1 MRTRRSTGSTKGMRP
16 ILVGVLLAAVTAAPL
31 VGSSFAGA
39 VSGRTEATAHESLTA
54 HATLHCGS
62 VTFIFSPTNPVTYFQ
77 LNAVGVSCAEAKH
90 VLVTAGHYDPKVPAG
105 WSYWGSGTHGA
116 SDCWIGWKHGAERVI
131 AYRSNSGGC

>member
-1 MRTRRSTGSTKGMRP
+1 MRTRHSGLTRGIRP
-16 ILVGVLLAAVTAAPL
+16 VIVGVVFAAVTAGPL

-39 VSGRTEATAHESLTA
+39 VGGQSSPVAGEALAA

-77 LNAVGVSCAEAKH
+77 LNAIGVSCAEAKH
-90 VLVTAGHYDPKVPAG
+90 VLVNAGHYDPKTPAG
-105 WSYWGSGTHGA
+105 WTYWGSGAHGV
-116 SDCWIGWKHGAERVI
+116 SDCWIGWKHGADRVI

>member
-1 MRTRRSTGSTKGMRP
+1 MRFRRSSESTTSKRSVVIG
-16 ILVGVLLAAVTAAPL
+16 IVLASMTAAPL
-31 VGSSFAGA
+31 LGPGFANA
-39 VSGRTEATAHESLTA
+39 LSTRTDTTTHASLAA

-105 WSYWGSGTHGA
+105 WSYWGSGTHGVA
-116 SDCWIGWKHGAERVI
+116 DCWIGWKHGAERVI

>member
-1 MRTRRSTGSTKGMRP
+1 MRFHRSIYSTKGMRS
-16 ILVGVLLAAVTAAPL
+16 IIIGIVLTSMTAAPL
-31 VGSSFAGA
+31 LGPGIASALGA
-39 VSGRTEATAHESLTA
+39 RTGTTTHASLNV

-77 LNAVGVSCAEAKH
+77 LNAIGVSCAEAKH
-90 VLVTAGHYDPKVPAG
+90 VLVTAGHYDPKIPAG

-116 SDCWIGWKHGAERVI
+116 ADCWIGWKHGADRVI